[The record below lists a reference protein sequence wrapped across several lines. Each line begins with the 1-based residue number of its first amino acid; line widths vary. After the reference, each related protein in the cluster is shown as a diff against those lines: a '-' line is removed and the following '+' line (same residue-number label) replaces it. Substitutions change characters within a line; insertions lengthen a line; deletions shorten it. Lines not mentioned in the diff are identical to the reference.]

1 MRRIGLAVAIPFSFA
16 LTTLAGEA
24 QPKAPGRTIG
34 ILAGTPEASRIFEQ
48 GLRDL
53 GWIEGQN
60 VRFERHISTDYK
72 GLLRLAAEL
81 TRIPVDVILAG
92 NAPST
97 RAAMEATKTIPIIS
111 VSGDPVSAGF
121 VASLARPGAN
131 VTGPAI
137 MNTELSGKRLEILTQ
152 AFPAA
157 RRIALLANPAN
168 PATPAMRRET
178 EARARAIGVQLLPFE
193 ASVPEQLADV
203 LAAAAQKRP
212 DALVVLSDP
221 MFNFNRR
228 RLVEATAQHRLPA
241 VYEWR
246 EFVEAG
252 GLMAYGPIFADLFR
266 SAATYVDK
274 VLRGARLSDLP
285 VEQASK
291 FELVINMKTKKALGL
306 TIPQTLLLRADQVIE

>member
-1 MRRIGLAVAIPFSFA
+1 MRLIGLVVAIPFSFA
-16 LTTLAGEA
+16 LATLAGEA
-24 QPKAPGRTIG
+24 QRNAPVRTIG
-34 ILAGTPEASRIFEQ
+34 ILTGSEEASRAFEQ

-60 VRFERHISTDYK
+60 VRFERYVGDDYQK
-72 GLLRLAAEL
+72 LLPFASEL
-81 TRIPVDVILAG
+81 TRIPVDVIFAG
-92 NAPST
+92 NAPSI
-97 RAAMEATKTIPIIS
+97 RAAMEASKTVPIIS

-121 VASLARPGAN
+121 VASLARPSTN
-131 VTGPAI
+131 VTGLAI

-152 AFPAA
+152 AFPRA
-157 RRIALLANPAN
+157 RRIALLANPSN

-178 EARARAIGVQLLPFE
+178 EARAKAIGVQLLPFE

-203 LAAAAQKRP
+203 LAAAAQKHS
-212 DALVVLSDP
+212 DALVVLADP

-228 RLVEATAQHRLPA
+228 RLVEAAAQHRLPA

-252 GLMAYGPIFADLFR
+252 GLMAYGPIFTDLFR

-274 VLRGARLSDLP
+274 VLRGARPRDLP

-291 FELVINMKTKKALGL
+291 FELVINLKTAKALGL
-306 TIPQTLLLRADQVIE
+306 TIPQSLLVRADQIIE